1 MGHAA
6 ECHISS
12 VIANTSHADF
22 VFKPDRAI
30 VLDPAELPSMRNVR
44 LRQYP
49 IQMQS
54 YWHHRFIAFR
64 RLPQMESV
72 LIEPPSNFVAVG
84 QHQRPT
90 GPHGPHWE
98 QAFAEP
104 LPLMIGDGI

>member
-54 YWHHRFIAFR
+54 YWHLRFIAFR

-72 LIEPPSNFVAVG
+72 LIEPPSNLRRS
-84 QHQRPT
+84 RPAPAPDRAT
-90 GPHGPHWE
+90 WTTLG
-98 QAFAEP
+98 A
-104 LPLMIGDGI
+104 GIRRAAASHDR